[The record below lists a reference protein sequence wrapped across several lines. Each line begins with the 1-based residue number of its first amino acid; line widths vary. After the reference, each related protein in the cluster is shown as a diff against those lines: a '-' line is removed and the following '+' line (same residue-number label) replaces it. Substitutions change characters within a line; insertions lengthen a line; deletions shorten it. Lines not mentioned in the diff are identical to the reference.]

1 MIKIKEVV
9 VFSVVLFIFLASL
22 FLGPYYV
29 NGDQLHYHGTYEF
42 VSSQPF
48 IEGYLQYNLLLSSYE
63 YVHYSLI
70 WVFSRFLDKD
80 VFIAFSN
87 AFLVYFLLINLD
99 KIRVYAPL
107 AIILVLTNFY
117 LFVLYFAAERL
128 KFGMIFFLL
137 SLYYIERVK
146 IFYPFAIL
154 SLTAHAQF
162 IIIYAGIAFR
172 GLRKPILRF
181 FTKGLISKTVFFFFI
196 LIFVLAIL
204 LNKQIVSKFIAYYDS
219 INIFDLWKMFVF
231 LALSL
236 LYSKNKRLDVLYIFI
251 PLIIA
256 AGLFGGERVNMF
268 GYFVFM
274 YYALQVNRGVNFGV
288 LATTLYFG
296 VQTYLFVENI
306 VLYGDGFYAG

>member
-1 MIKIKEVV
+1 MAMLF
-9 VFSVVLFIFLASL
+9 VFGLSL
-22 FLGPYYV
+22 LISPQYV
-29 NGDQLHYHGTYEF
+29 NGDQLHYRATYEV
-42 VSSQPF
+42 VSSLSF

-128 KFGMIFFLL
+128 KYGMVFFLL

-146 IFYPFAIL
+146 VFYPFVIL

-162 IIIYAGIAFR
+162 LIIYAGIAFR
-172 GLRKPILRF
+172 NLRNLIWRF

-196 LIFVLAIL
+196 LAFVVVIL
-204 LNKQIVSKFIAYYDS
+204 LNKQIFSKFIAYYDS
-219 INIFDLWKMFVF
+219 INIFDLWKMFIF
-231 LALSL
+231 FALSL
-236 LYSKNKRLDVLYIFI
+236 WYSKKKRLDALFIFI

-256 AGLFGGERVNMF
+256 AALFGGERVNIF

-296 VQTYLFVENI
+296 VQAYFFVENI